1 MSRTRA
7 SAKKAGARFE
17 RLVADYLAEHV
28 DERIDRRVKTGAND
42 RGDIA
47 GLRHMAARIVVECK
61 DYGGRINAGEWLTEA
76 EIERG
81 NDDAMAAV
89 VVAKRRGKPDPA
101 DQLVMMSLADFVAL
115 LIGDRPH
122 IETPVDSSETDPW
135 GDRI

>member
-7 SAKKAGARFE
+7 SAKAAGARFE
-17 RLVADYLAEHV
+17 RLVADYLAAHV

-47 GLRHMAARIVVECK
+47 GLRHMAAKVVVECK
-61 DYGGRINAGEWLTEA
+61 DYGGRINAGPWLNEA

-89 VVAKRRGKPDPA
+89 VVAKRRGKSDPA
-101 DQLVMMSLADFVAL
+101 DQFVMMTLADFVSL
-115 LIGDRPH
+115 LIGDRPYD
-122 IETPVDSSETDPW
+122 EMPVDNAASDPW
-135 GDRI
+135 EG